1 MTSAVGVKL
10 MVLGE
15 RLLMTVESTASI
27 SGSIGLAWTMAG
39 IAMPAMVSM
48 SILDEVSMLVGAAMP
63 TMVSMSIL
71 GVVSML
77 VGAAMPTMVPMSILE
92 VVGDRAGESIDPDP
106 VVPTVGAN

>member
-15 RLLMTVESTASI
+15 TLSMTAESTSSI
-27 SGSIGLAWTMAG
+27 SGSIGLALTMAG

-48 SILDEVSMLVGAAMP
+48 SILSVVSTFVGAAMP

-71 GVVSML
+71 AVVSTF
-77 VGAAMPTMVPMSILE
+77 VGAAMPAMVSMSILA
-92 VVGDRAGESIDPDP
+92 VVDD
-106 VVPTVGAN
+106 GAANP